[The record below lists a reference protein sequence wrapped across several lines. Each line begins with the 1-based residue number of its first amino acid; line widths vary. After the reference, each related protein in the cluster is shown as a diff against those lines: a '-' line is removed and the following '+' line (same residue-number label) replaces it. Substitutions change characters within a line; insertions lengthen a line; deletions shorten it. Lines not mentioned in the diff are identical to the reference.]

1 MAIPNKYLH
10 QSGRHK
16 GNLKQDLLQCE
27 GEFVN
32 RDPHPIVK
40 GVFYKG
46 YCNTK
51 KKQNWG
57 TIDHFP
63 ELDPP
68 APPKGIPEKLL
79 KNGKLNQKL
88 LQIEG
93 NFQMG
98 DKHPVYKRIVFH
110 GIRGDSG
117 TQRWQTKDQYERN
130 LDYGSKYQADWR
142 KENLEE
148 ARRRVRENHK
158 KLWANE
164 DWASNERK
172 KRREK
177 RANRTPKE
185 KEIERVRNKK
195 YREENPEKTKARRKK
210 DYLRNKDRYIAKAK
224 EWVDN
229 NKDKRRDIVNA
240 YHERHKDEPEYKIL
254 QALRTRLYNAVSL
267 KKNIRSETTKVLLG
281 CSVEN
286 LKKHLETQ
294 FTKGMTWENFG
305 NDGWHIDHIIPCA
318 FFDLTK
324 PSHQKICFN
333 YQNLQPLWAKDN
345 LSKRDKIPLSTVYT
359 ILKHGYKSITLD

>member
-1 MAIPNKYLH
+1 MAIPKKYLH

-32 RDPHPIVK
+32 RDPHPLVK

-46 YCNTK
+46 YCFTK

-63 ELDPP
+63 ELKPP
-68 APPKGIPEKLL
+68 MPPKGIPEKLL

-98 DKHPVYKRIVFH
+98 DKHPVYNSIVFH

-117 TQRWQTKDQYERN
+117 TQRWQTKEQYEKN
-130 LDYGSKYQADWR
+130 LDYGSTYQASWR
-142 KENLEE
+142 KKNPEE
-148 ARRRVRENHK
+148 SKRRQKANYERMWSDPI
-158 KLWANE
+158 WANE
-164 DWASNERK
+164 ERK
-172 KRREK
+172 RRREK
-177 RANRTPKE
+177 RAKRTPEE
-185 KEIERVRNKK
+185 KEIESAKRKK
-195 YREENPEKTKARRKK
+195 YREENIDTIKASKK
-210 DYLRNKDRYIAKAK
+210 REYWKNKDRYIAKAK

-240 YHERHKDEPEYKIL
+240 YHERHKDDPEYKIL

-267 KKNIRSETTKVLLG
+267 KKNIRSEKTKVLLG

-294 FTKGMTWENFG
+294 FTNGMTWENFG

-324 PSHQKICFN
+324 PSHQKVCFN

-345 LSKRDKIPLSTVYT
+345 LSKRDKIPLT
-359 ILKHGYKSITLD
+359 ILLVILKYGYDEITV

>member
-110 GIRGDSG
+110 GIGSDSG
-117 TQRWQTKDQYERN
+117 TQRWQTKDQHERN
-130 LDYGSKYQADWR
+130 LDYGSKYQASWR
-142 KENLEE
+142 EKNPEE
-148 ARRRVRENHK
+148 SKRRQKASYEK
-158 KLWANE
+158 MWS
-164 DWASNERK
+164 DPTWASKERK
-172 KRREK
+172 KE
-177 RANRTPKE
+177 
-185 KEIERVRNKK
+185 ERKGQIVLQ
-195 YREENPEKTKARRKK
+195 RKK
-210 DYLRNKDRYIAKAK
+210 KL
-224 EWVDN
+224 
-229 NKDKRRDIVNA
+229 
-240 YHERHKDEPEYKIL
+240 
-254 QALRTRLYNAVSL
+254 
-267 KKNIRSETTKVLLG
+267 KVLT
-281 CSVEN
+281 EKN
-286 LKKHLETQ
+286 T
-294 FTKGMTWENFG
+294 
-305 NDGWHIDHIIPCA
+305 A
-318 FFDLTK
+318 R
-324 PSHQKICFN
+324 KI
-333 YQNLQPLWAKDN
+333 
-345 LSKRDKIPLSTVYT
+345 STE
-359 ILKHGYKSITLD
+359 

>member
-1 MAIPNKYLH
+1 MMAIPKKYLH

-40 GVFYKG
+40 GVFFKG
-46 YCNTK
+46 YCFTK

-57 TIDHFP
+57 TKDHFP
-63 ELDPP
+63 ELNHPE
-68 APPKGIPEKLL
+68 PPKGIPEKLL
-79 KNGKLNQKL
+79 KNGKLNSKM
-88 LQIEG
+88 LQAEG
-93 NFQMG
+93 VFSKG
-98 DKHPVYKRIVFH
+98 DPHPIYDLVVFH
-110 GIRGDSG
+110 GLRENGK
-117 TQRWQTKDQYERN
+117 QRWQTKEQYEKN
-130 LDYGSKYQADWR
+130 LKYVSKYQADWR

-148 ARRRVRENHK
+148 AKRRVRENHK

-164 DWASNERK
+164 EWASNERK

-177 RANRTPKE
+177 RAKRTPEE
-185 KEIERVRNKK
+185 KEIERARAKK
-195 YREENPEKTKARRKK
+195 YRDENPEKIKDRRKK
-210 DYLRNKDRYIAKAK
+210 DYWSNRERYIERAR
-224 EWVDN
+224 EWVEN
-229 NKDKRRDIVNA
+229 NKDKRRDVVNA
-240 YHERHKDEPEYKIL
+240 YHERHKDDPEYKIL

-267 KKNIRSETTKVLLG
+267 KKNIRSEKTKVLLG

-294 FTKGMTWENFG
+294 FTNGMTWENFG

-324 PSHQKICFN
+324 PSHQKVCFN

-345 LSKRDKIPLSTVYT
+345 LSKRDKIPLSIVVT
-359 ILKHGYKSITLD
+359 ISKHGYKRITLD